1 MINQKFNRNWKTPR
15 SLGQIK
21 EDVSALLDGL
31 DLNIMNLRILK
42 AKNNSTSLITFD
54 ISIQSMV
61 IPIRVQCDIYNTTKE
76 NLRRTYLILRSCRDY
91 IRFIR
96 SANKEVTAPQ
106 IILLFT
112 PFISSISTSNANA
125 LTSSAFS
132 RLSHPNQ
139 KLLS

>member
-1 MINQKFNRNWKTPR
+1 MINKKFNRNWKTPR

-21 EDVSALLDGL
+21 EDISALLDGFE
-31 DLNIMNLRILK
+31 LNIMNLKILK
-42 AKNNSTSLITFD
+42 EKDHSKSLITFD

-61 IPIRVQCDIYNTTKE
+61 IPIRVQCDIYDTTKE
-76 NLRRTYLILRSCRDY
+76 NLRRTFLILRSCRDY

-112 PFISSISTSNANA
+112 PFISSISTSNANT

-132 RLSHPNQ
+132 RLSPSNP